1 MTMTT
6 TVSTPA
12 DRDAGRAP
20 DRDRAT
26 DRDRSTPAL
35 RPAMLGRQTA
45 AALRLLLVL
54 TVLLGG
60 LYPLGIWAVSRLPG
74 LLGPAEGSLIS
85 TTSGASTGS
94 SLIGIDPVPVNPAA
108 DPWFHTRPS
117 ASSTA
122 DDGLGPADPSTSGGS
137 NKAADSADLAKAVD
151 ARRTAIAARE
161 GVAPQTVPADAVTAS
176 GSGLDPDISPAY
188 AQLQVPRVAR
198 VTGLPV
204 DRVRALVEGAT
215 YGRSLG
221 VFGEPGVDV
230 PDLDAALRAAA
241 PGIR

>member
-1 MTMTT
+1 MTT

-12 DRDAGRAP
+12 DRPTDHSA
-20 DRDRAT
+20 DRAAE
-26 DRDRSTPAL
+26 RGTPAL
-35 RPAMLGRQTA
+35 RPAMLGRQAA

-60 LYPLGIWAVSRLPG
+60 LYPLGIWVVSRLPG
-74 LLGPAEGSLIS
+74 LSGPAEGSLI
-85 TTSGASTGS
+85 GAPGAPTGS
-94 SLIGIDPVPVNPAA
+94 SLIGIDPTPANPAA
-108 DPWFHTRPS
+108 DPWFHVRPS
-117 ASSTA
+117 ASATA

-137 NKAADSADLAKAVD
+137 NKAADSADLVKAIE

-161 GVAPQTVPADAVTAS
+161 GVAPQAVPADAVTAS
-176 GSGLDPDISPAY
+176 ASGVDPDISPAY
-188 AQLQVPRVAR
+188 AALQVPRVAR

-204 DRVRALVEGAT
+204 ERVRALVDQAT
-215 YGRSLG
+215 DGRSLG

>member
-6 TVSTPA
+6 TVSRTADHSA
-12 DRDAGRAP
+12 DRAAER
-20 DRDRAT
+20 T
-26 DRDRSTPAL
+26 TPAL

-60 LYPLGIWAVSRLPG
+60 LYPLGIWVVSRLPG
-74 LLGPAEGSLIS
+74 LSGPAEGSLIS
-85 TTSGASTGS
+85 APGAPPSGS
-94 SLIGIDPVPVNPAA
+94 SLIGIDPVPANPAA

-117 ASSTA
+117 ASAAA

-137 NKAADSADLAKAVD
+137 NKAADSADLVTAIN
-151 ARRTAIAARE
+151 ARRAAIAARE
-161 GVAPQTVPADAVTAS
+161 GAAPQAVPADAVTAS
-176 GSGLDPDISPAY
+176 GSGVDPDISPAY
-188 AQLQVPRVAR
+188 AALQVPRVAR

-204 DRVRALVEGAT
+204 ERVRALVAGAT
-215 YGRSLG
+215 DARSLG

>member
-1 MTMTT
+1 MTS

-12 DRDAGRAP
+12 DRGTE
-20 DRDRAT
+20 RDRTTA
-26 DRDRSTPAL
+26 AL

-60 LYPLGIWAVSRLPG
+60 LYPLGIWALSRLPG
-74 LLGPAEGSLIS
+74 LHAQAEGSLIS
-85 TTSGASTGS
+85 APGAAAPSGS
-94 SLIGIDPVPVNPAA
+94 SLIGIDPVPANPAG

-117 ASSTA
+117 ASATA
-122 DDGLGPADPSTSGGS
+122 EIGLGPADPSTSGGS
-137 NKAADSADLAKAVD
+137 NKAADSADLVTVVD

-161 GVAPQTVPADAVTAS
+161 GVAPQAVPTDAVTAS

-188 AQLQVPRVAR
+188 AALQVPRVAR

-204 DRVRALVEGAT
+204 EQVRALVAGAT
-215 YGRSLG
+215 DGRSLG
-221 VFGEPGVDV
+221 VFGEPGVTV
-230 PDLDAALRAAA
+230 PDLDAALKAAV

>member
-1 MTMTT
+1 MTA

-12 DRDAGRAP
+12 GH
-20 DRDRAT
+20 AT
-26 DRDRSTPAL
+26 DRTAERSTPAL

-45 AALRLLLVL
+45 AALRLPLVL
-54 TVLLGG
+54 TVLLGA
-60 LYPLGIWAVSRLPG
+60 LYPVGIYVVSRLPG
-74 LLGPAEGSLIS
+74 LAGPAEGSLI
-85 TTSGASTGS
+85 GAPGAPTGS
-94 SLIGIDPVPVNPAA
+94 SLIGIDPVPADPVA

-117 ASSTA
+117 ASATA

-137 NKAADSADLAKAVD
+137 NKAADSVDLVKAID
-151 ARRTAIAARE
+151 ARRAAIAARE
-161 GVAPQTVPADAVTAS
+161 GVTAQAVPADAVTAS

-188 AQLQVPRVAR
+188 AALQVPRVAR

-204 DRVRALVEGAT
+204 ERVRALVDGAT
-215 YGRSLG
+215 HGRSLG